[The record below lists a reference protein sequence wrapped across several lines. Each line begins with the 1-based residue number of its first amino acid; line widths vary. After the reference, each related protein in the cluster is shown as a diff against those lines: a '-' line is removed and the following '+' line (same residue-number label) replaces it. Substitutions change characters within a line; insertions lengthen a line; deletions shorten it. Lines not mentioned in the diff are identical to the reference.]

1 MSIISRANYF
11 DYILEIS
18 RKLKINMESFFLSN
32 IIFEKTPLG
41 ERPGYNVD
49 IYLSGTASM
58 YIAAKYL

>member
-18 RKLKINMESFFLSN
+18 RKAKINMESFFLSN
-32 IIFEKTPLG
+32 IIFEKTSLR

-49 IYLSGTASM
+49 IYLSGTVSM